1 MPDLRL
7 SLLGGLEIVGDAA
20 GRSLTRKARGM
31 LAYLALHPRHAQS
44 REKLAALFWGR
55 APDSQARTNLRQ
67 TLSGL
72 RRALACGNGA
82 HLLTEGDQVSLDP
95 NGLVLDVTRFE
106 ELIARST
113 PEDQEQAIAL
123 YKGDLLEGFSLNE
136 EPFEEWV
143 RSERERLRAMAV
155 AALEMLVSHYFDA
168 QDFARCIPAA
178 TRLLALDPLRENI
191 HRALMRAYAAQG
203 RPSLSLKQYDVCRN
217 ALQRELGVQPE
228 SETAQLYA
236 WIRRQRSV
244 PVPIDGARGRPDTE
258 AEGDRSARRPGF
270 PNAGRT
276 VQAPP
281 ARQRLGAMAPKSTTD
296 TPSVA
301 VLPFVNM
308 SGDPAQD
315 YFSDGVTDDII
326 TELSRFRNLFVIAR
340 NSSFAYRDKGLTIQQ
355 IARALGVQHIV
366 EGSIRITASRVRVV
380 AQLIDAAT
388 GRHLWAERYDRDLSD
403 IFAVQDEVTRSI
415 VAILAVRLEGEG
427 AARAQRKPPENME
440 AYDYWLRGKKC
451 MEWFTPER
459 NSEACRHFEQAIALD
474 TRYAR
479 GYAGLALVD
488 RWSVWYTRS
497 YTPEHHADETA
508 RRYALKAVELDD
520 ADHIPHVILAWAHIW
535 QRDFEEARHELER
548 ALALNPNDA
557 DLLAE
562 SCGAWKYL
570 GEPEAAIA
578 AGNLA
583 LRLNPLHPPWY
594 LGYLASAY
602 LMARRHDE
610 AIAVGAR
617 APDAWPETCGM
628 LTAACAHA
636 NRLDDARHYATRWV
650 GVIRSRFTDAQE
662 VTPRDCAQWI
672 LHFNL
677 FKRQSDFDHL
687 AAGLRKAGLVE

>member
-1 MPDLRL
+1 MAEERAQRRL
-7 SLLGGLEIVGDAA
+7 AAILAVDVVGYSRLMEADDAGTLA
-20 GRSLTRKARGM
+20 VLKARRRDILEPLVARYQGRIFKVTGDGVLVEFASAVNAVQCAVDIQQGM
-31 LAYLALHPRHAQS
+31 A
-44 REKLAALFWGR
+44 R
-55 APDSQARTNLRQ
+55 AN
-67 TLSGL
+67 
-72 RRALACGNGA
+72 
-82 HLLTEGDQVSLDP
+82 GDQTDDVRI
-95 NGLVLDVTRFE
+95 VLRVGVNLGDVIVE
-106 ELIARST
+106 GK
-113 PEDQEQAIAL
+113 DL
-123 YKGDLLEGFSLNE
+123 YGDGVN
-136 EPFEEWV
+136 
-143 RSERERLRAMAV
+143 
-155 AALEMLVSHYFDA
+155 
-168 QDFARCIPAA
+168 IA
-178 TRLLALDPLRENI
+178 TRLEAMADPGGIVVSGTAYDHIKSKVKVGFDDLGAQSLKNI
-191 HRALMRAYAAQG
+191 TEPVRAYRVAGMPMVAVESSKVITEK
-203 RPSLSLKQYDVCRN
+203 PS
-217 ALQRELGVQPE
+217 
-228 SETAQLYA
+228 
-236 WIRRQRSV
+236 I
-244 PVPIDGARGRPDTE
+244 
-258 AEGDRSARRPGF
+258 
-270 PNAGRT
+270 
-276 VQAPP
+276 
-281 ARQRLGAMAPKSTTD
+281 
-296 TPSVA
+296 A
-301 VLPFVNM
+301 VLPFTNM

-315 YFSDGVTDDII
+315 YFSDGVTEDVI

-355 IARALGVQHIV
+355 IAHALGVQHIL
-366 EGSIRITASRVRVV
+366 EGSIRITANRVRVV
-380 AQLIDAAT
+380 AQLIDAAS
-388 GRHLWAERYDRDLSD
+388 GHHLWAERYDRDLSD

-415 VAILAVRLEGEG
+415 VAILAVRLEEEG
-427 AARAQRKPPENME
+427 AARAQRKPPENMR

-451 MEWFTPER
+451 MEWFTLER
-459 NSEACRHFEQAIALD
+459 NSEARRHFEQAIALD
-474 TRYAR
+474 PRYAR

-535 QRDFEEARHELER
+535 QRDFEEARHELGR
-548 ALALNPNDA
+548 ALAVNPNDA

-628 LTAACAHA
+628 LTAACAHT
-636 NRLDDARHYATRWV
+636 NRLEEARNYATRWV
-650 GVIRSRFTDAQE
+650 GVIRSRFADAHE

-687 AAGLRKAGLVE
+687 AEGLRKAGLVE